1 MRKVSALP
9 TTKKRFNGYSES
21 QVEDILNAIGTA
33 ANLMDMFAA
42 NPSNDDEITRLVLG
56 QLAQRIG
63 VLADMA
69 NPQAIWP
76 GPGEWLIGPKFDAN
90 SEAQP

>member
-1 MRKVSALP
+1 MSKVSTLP
-9 TTKKRFNGYSES
+9 TTQKRFNGYSAD
-21 QVEDILNAIGTA
+21 QVEDILNEIAISA
-33 ANLMDMFAA
+33 SLMDNFAA
-42 NPSNDDEITRLVLG
+42 NPSADGEVTARVMG

-63 VLADMA
+63 ILADMA

>member
-9 TTKKRFNGYSES
+9 TTQNRFNGYSEK
-21 QVEDILNAIGTA
+21 QVADILNAIGTA
-33 ANLMDMFAA
+33 ANLMDLFAA
-42 NPSNDDEITRLVLG
+42 NPSNDDEITRQVLA

-76 GPGEWLIGPKFDAN
+76 GPGGWLIGPNFDTR
-90 SEAQP
+90 QT